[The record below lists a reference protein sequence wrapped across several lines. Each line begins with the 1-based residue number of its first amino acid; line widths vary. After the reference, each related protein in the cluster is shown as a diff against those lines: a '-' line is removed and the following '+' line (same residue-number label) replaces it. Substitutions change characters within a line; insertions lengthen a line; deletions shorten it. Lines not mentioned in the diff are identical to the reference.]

1 MAVNLPR
8 RCFVVALA
16 GALVAGAGCGSASPS
31 AATIKFPK
39 QAVAAGAT
47 SEEEGSGSATTASTA
62 KVDYGD
68 TVTIDR
74 SEFERELKALN
85 DNKPL
90 QQASGGQGLSGAGK
104 KTVDPRLA
112 AGWLTFIIQDKL
124 ITHEFDRRHLKVAP
138 ADTTEA
144 KAQLTSQYGS
154 EETVNAFPK
163 WFQDRLVERNARA
176 VALRA
181 ALSGVDFSEDNL
193 RKYFEAHKA
202 DFSENCVSHILVRTK
217 PEADAVLA
225 RLKGGEDFGAV
236 AKQVSIDKG
245 SAVKGGDL
253 DCSPKG
259 AFVPE
264 FDQAAS
270 ELPVGQL
277 SDPVQTQYGFHILK
291 VRERKDATFESAQE
305 QVRALLNADTQTAF
319 RNFLRQALTSARIT
333 VDKRYG
339 TFEPPAT
346 GQAPVVVPPVAP
358 KPKTQRSDSTP
369 TTAPLPGELPGSPGN
384 PTQPVG

>member
-1 MAVNLPR
+1 MAVNLLR
-8 RCFVVALA
+8 RCSVVALA
-16 GALVAGAGCGSASPS
+16 GALVVGAGCGSASPS

-74 SEFERELKALN
+74 SKFERELKALN

-90 QQASGGQGLSGAGK
+90 QEASGGQGLSGAGK

-124 ITHEFDRRHLKVAP
+124 ITHEFDRRHLKVSP
-138 ADTTEA
+138 ADTEEA
-144 KAQLTSQYGS
+144 KAQLASQYGS

-217 PEADAVLA
+217 LEADAVLA
-225 RLKGGEDFGAV
+225 RLKGGEDFAAV

-245 SAVKGGDL
+245 SAAKGGDL

-277 SDPVQTQYGFHILK
+277 SDPVQTQYGFHIVK

-305 QVRALLNADTQTAF
+305 QVRALLNVDTQTAF

-346 GQAPVVVPPVAP
+346 GQAPVVVPPAAP
-358 KPKTQRSDSTP
+358 KPKTQRSDNTP